1 MAPIFPKAIILGV
14 NLVVF
19 CSPWWAMG
27 NVLVFFTG
35 MGCGVEYL
43 YGVATVMVRDTAHSS
58 GDGENFTLCGLIVSK
73 PEV

>member
-1 MAPIFPKAIILGV
+1 MVGYGK
-14 NLVVF
+14 
-19 CSPWWAMG
+19 C
-27 NVLVFFTG
+27 LVFFTG

-58 GDGENFTLCGLIVSK
+58 GDGENVTLCGLIVSK